1 MNQKWQKK
9 IYKPGKVDDR
19 IPILQLARSAKS
31 KKQEETG
38 MIKKDGFKQPQ
49 G

>member
-9 IYKPGKVDDR
+9 IYKLGKGDER

-38 MIKKDGFKQPQ
+38 MNRERWF
-49 G
+49 